1 MWHTRLFQPVIPY
14 HIGNTGKTGLHIHRQ
29 GIEFGHDRFIQEFN
43 CPFHEVNIIYSL
55 YSVNANTS
63 STPFFPASPCL
74 CLLVPAASQKPVLR
88 SCHLSMRE
96 RFFMPNQQEVFEAA
110 HAHVAKWEGGYF
122 DHPND
127 PGGVTMYGVS
137 LMFLKGLDLWEGD
150 IDGDGDIDRD
160 DVLAVTKDT
169 ARDIFK
175 RYFWD
180 RPRAGEMPPLV
191 AVCFYDF
198 AVNAGVPRAA
208 RMLQGLLRVEADGI
222 VGRNTLT
229 AAESCNQRE
238 LASFMLLERE
248 RWYRG
253 LVAKKPKSAAFLR
266 GWLNRTSDCRALVER
281 LAARWGIT
289 E

>member
-1 MWHTRLFQPVIPY
+1 
-14 HIGNTGKTGLHIHRQ
+14 
-29 GIEFGHDRFIQEFN
+29 
-43 CPFHEVNIIYSL
+43 
-55 YSVNANTS
+55 
-63 STPFFPASPCL
+63 
-74 CLLVPAASQKPVLR
+74 
-88 SCHLSMRE
+88 
-96 RFFMPNQQEVFEAA
+96 
-110 HAHVAKWEGGYF
+110 
-122 DHPND
+122 
-127 PGGVTMYGVS
+127 MYGVS
-137 LMFLKGLDLWEGD
+137 LMFLKGLALWEGD

-208 RMLQGLLRVEADGI
+208 RMLQGLLRVGVDGI

-229 AAESCNQRE
+229 AAASCNQRE

-281 LAARWGIT
+281 LAARWGIV

>member
-1 MWHTRLFQPVIPY
+1 
-14 HIGNTGKTGLHIHRQ
+14 
-29 GIEFGHDRFIQEFN
+29 
-43 CPFHEVNIIYSL
+43 
-55 YSVNANTS
+55 
-63 STPFFPASPCL
+63 
-74 CLLVPAASQKPVLR
+74 
-88 SCHLSMRE
+88 
-96 RFFMPNQQEVFEAA
+96 MPTEQDIFEAA
-110 HAHVAKWEGGYF
+110 HTHVAKWEGGYF

-137 LMFLKGLDLWEGD
+137 LMFLKELDLWEGD

-175 RYFWD
+175 RHFWD

-208 RMLQGLLRVEADGI
+208 RMLQVLVNVKDDGVI
-222 VGRNTLT
+222 GPKTL
-229 AAESCNQRE
+229 AAVAAYKQRE
-238 LASFMLLERE
+238 LVSAMLFKRDG
-248 RWYRG
+248 WYRN
-253 LVAKKPKSAAFLR
+253 LAAQKPKSAVFLR
-266 GWLNRTSDCRALVER
+266 VWLNRTSDCRVLAET
-281 LAARWGIT
+281 LAARWGIA

>member
-1 MWHTRLFQPVIPY
+1 
-14 HIGNTGKTGLHIHRQ
+14 
-29 GIEFGHDRFIQEFN
+29 
-43 CPFHEVNIIYSL
+43 
-55 YSVNANTS
+55 
-63 STPFFPASPCL
+63 
-74 CLLVPAASQKPVLR
+74 
-88 SCHLSMRE
+88 
-96 RFFMPNQQEVFEAA
+96 MPNQQEVFEAA

-122 DHPND
+122 DHPDD

-137 LMFLKGLDLWEGD
+137 LMFLKELDLWEGD

-175 RYFWD
+175 RHFWD

-208 RMLQGLLRVEADGI
+208 RMLQGLLRVGVDGI

-229 AAESCNQRE
+229 AAASCNQRE
-238 LASFMLLERE
+238 LASFM
-248 RWYRG
+248 
-253 LVAKKPKSAAFLR
+253 LR

-281 LAARWGIT
+281 LAARWGIA

>member
-1 MWHTRLFQPVIPY
+1 
-14 HIGNTGKTGLHIHRQ
+14 
-29 GIEFGHDRFIQEFN
+29 
-43 CPFHEVNIIYSL
+43 
-55 YSVNANTS
+55 
-63 STPFFPASPCL
+63 
-74 CLLVPAASQKPVLR
+74 
-88 SCHLSMRE
+88 
-96 RFFMPNQQEVFEAA
+96 MPNQQEVFEAA

-175 RYFWD
+175 RHFWD

-208 RMLQGLLRVEADGI
+208 RMLQGLLHA
-222 VGRNTLT
+222 GRT
-229 AAESCNQRE
+229 AGDVQHRFGERCLAGAVLAHQHNVPYVFGSRSCHVDHQ
-238 LASFMLLERE
+238 LS
-248 RWYRG
+248 
-253 LVAKKPKSAAFLR
+253 
-266 GWLNRTSDCRALVER
+266 C
-281 LAARWGIT
+281 
-289 E
+289 

>member
-1 MWHTRLFQPVIPY
+1 
-14 HIGNTGKTGLHIHRQ
+14 
-29 GIEFGHDRFIQEFN
+29 
-43 CPFHEVNIIYSL
+43 
-55 YSVNANTS
+55 
-63 STPFFPASPCL
+63 
-74 CLLVPAASQKPVLR
+74 
-88 SCHLSMRE
+88 
-96 RFFMPNQQEVFEAA
+96 MPNQQEVFEAA

-137 LMFLKGLDLWEGD
+137 LMFLKGLDFWEGD

-175 RYFWD
+175 RHFWD

-208 RMLQGLLRVEADGI
+208 ED
-222 VGRNTLT
+222 
-229 AAESCNQRE
+229 
-238 LASFMLLERE
+238 
-248 RWYRG
+248 
-253 LVAKKPKSAAFLR
+253 
-266 GWLNRTSDCRALVER
+266 
-281 LAARWGIT
+281 AARAPAR
-289 E
+289 

>member
-1 MWHTRLFQPVIPY
+1 
-14 HIGNTGKTGLHIHRQ
+14 
-29 GIEFGHDRFIQEFN
+29 
-43 CPFHEVNIIYSL
+43 
-55 YSVNANTS
+55 
-63 STPFFPASPCL
+63 
-74 CLLVPAASQKPVLR
+74 
-88 SCHLSMRE
+88 
-96 RFFMPNQQEVFEAA
+96 MPNQQEVFEAA

-222 VGRNTLT
+222 VGRNTLM

-281 LAARWGIT
+281 LAARWGIV

>member
-1 MWHTRLFQPVIPY
+1 MNLLGLLPDGW
-14 HIGNTGKTGLHIHRQ
+14 GKHKGCGEWAGPCPNCGGT
-29 GIEFGHDRFIQEFN
+29 DRFVVWPEHKSGAAGGRFLCRGCGAQGDAVEF
-43 CPFHEVNIIYSL
+43 
-55 YSVNANTS
+55 
-63 STPFFPASPCL
+63 
-74 CLLVPAASQKPVLR
+74 LR
-88 SCHLSMRE
+88 VFQNLTYRE
-96 RFFMPNQQEVFEAA
+96 ACEA
-110 HAHVAKWEGGYF
+110 
-122 DHPND
+122 
-127 PGGVTMYGVS
+127 
-137 LMFLKGLDLWEGD
+137 LRL
-150 IDGDGDIDRD
+150 
-160 DVLAVTKDT
+160 
-169 ARDIFK
+169 
-175 RYFWD
+175 
-180 RPRAGEMPPLV
+180 EMPPLV

-281 LAARWGIT
+281 LAARWGIV

>member
-1 MWHTRLFQPVIPY
+1 
-14 HIGNTGKTGLHIHRQ
+14 
-29 GIEFGHDRFIQEFN
+29 
-43 CPFHEVNIIYSL
+43 
-55 YSVNANTS
+55 
-63 STPFFPASPCL
+63 
-74 CLLVPAASQKPVLR
+74 
-88 SCHLSMRE
+88 
-96 RFFMPNQQEVFEAA
+96 
-110 HAHVAKWEGGYF
+110 
-122 DHPND
+122 
-127 PGGVTMYGVS
+127 MYGVS

-175 RYFWD
+175 RHFWD

-198 AVNAGVPRAA
+198 GIQLKQLAAHPCVHRVPRAA
-208 RMLQGLLRVEADGI
+208 RMLQGLLRVGVDGI

-229 AAESCNQRE
+229 AAASCNQRE

-289 E
+289 G

>member
-1 MWHTRLFQPVIPY
+1 
-14 HIGNTGKTGLHIHRQ
+14 
-29 GIEFGHDRFIQEFN
+29 
-43 CPFHEVNIIYSL
+43 
-55 YSVNANTS
+55 
-63 STPFFPASPCL
+63 
-74 CLLVPAASQKPVLR
+74 
-88 SCHLSMRE
+88 
-96 RFFMPNQQEVFEAA
+96 MPNQQEVFEAA

-122 DHPND
+122 DHPDD
-127 PGGVTMYGVS
+127 PGDVTMYGVS

-175 RYFWD
+175 RHFWD

-208 RMLQGLLRVEADGI
+208 RMLQGLLRVGVDGI

-229 AAESCNQRE
+229 AGI
-238 LASFMLLERE
+238 LH
-248 RWYRG
+248 
-253 LVAKKPKSAAFLR
+253 
-266 GWLNRTSDCRALVER
+266 ALG
-281 LAARWGIT
+281 A
-289 E
+289 

>member
-1 MWHTRLFQPVIPY
+1 
-14 HIGNTGKTGLHIHRQ
+14 
-29 GIEFGHDRFIQEFN
+29 
-43 CPFHEVNIIYSL
+43 
-55 YSVNANTS
+55 
-63 STPFFPASPCL
+63 
-74 CLLVPAASQKPVLR
+74 
-88 SCHLSMRE
+88 
-96 RFFMPNQQEVFEAA
+96 MPNQQEAFEAA

-137 LMFLKGLDLWEGD
+137 LMFLKELDLWEGD

-175 RYFWD
+175 RHFWD

-208 RMLQGLLRVEADGI
+208 RMLQWLLRVEVDGI
-222 VGRNTLT
+222 VGRNTL
-229 AAESCNQRE
+229 AAAASCNQRE

-248 RWYRG
+248 QWYRR
-253 LVAKKPKSAAFLR
+253 LAAQKPKSAVFLR

>member
-1 MWHTRLFQPVIPY
+1 MRFLHRIFNLHV
-14 HIGNTGKTGLHIHRQ
+14 HI
-29 GIEFGHDRFIQEFN
+29 
-43 CPFHEVNIIYSL
+43 
-55 YSVNANTS
+55 
-63 STPFFPASPCL
+63 
-74 CLLVPAASQKPVLR
+74 
-88 SCHLSMRE
+88 
-96 RFFMPNQQEVFEAA
+96 VFEVLKPLAEFA
-110 HAHVAKWEGGYF
+110 QGVVDVVEQHGVGFAVQGAHVEAGTEQF
-122 DHPND
+122 LLEAQ
-127 PGGVTMYGVS
+127 PGGVDDGPAHPDDEVRFGADR
-137 LMFLKGLDLWEGD
+137 LAVLFDIDFLKGLDLWEGD

-175 RYFWD
+175 RHFWD

-281 LAARWGIT
+281 LASRWGIV

>member
-1 MWHTRLFQPVIPY
+1 
-14 HIGNTGKTGLHIHRQ
+14 
-29 GIEFGHDRFIQEFN
+29 
-43 CPFHEVNIIYSL
+43 
-55 YSVNANTS
+55 
-63 STPFFPASPCL
+63 
-74 CLLVPAASQKPVLR
+74 
-88 SCHLSMRE
+88 
-96 RFFMPNQQEVFEAA
+96 MPNQQEVFEAA

-122 DHPND
+122 DHPDD

-137 LMFLKGLDLWEGD
+137 LMFLKELDLWEGD

-175 RYFWD
+175 RHFWD

-208 RMLQGLLRVEADGI
+208 RMLQGLLRVGVDGI

-229 AAESCNQRE
+229 AAANSPQARSTCS
-238 LASFMLLERE
+238 L
-248 RWYRG
+248 
-253 LVAKKPKSAAFLR
+253 
-266 GWLNRTSDCRALVER
+266 TH
-281 LAARWGIT
+281 AARTGAPEGGNFYGIQPHRT
-289 E
+289 HQ

>member
-1 MWHTRLFQPVIPY
+1 
-14 HIGNTGKTGLHIHRQ
+14 
-29 GIEFGHDRFIQEFN
+29 
-43 CPFHEVNIIYSL
+43 
-55 YSVNANTS
+55 
-63 STPFFPASPCL
+63 
-74 CLLVPAASQKPVLR
+74 
-88 SCHLSMRE
+88 
-96 RFFMPNQQEVFEAA
+96 MPNQQEVFEAA

-175 RYFWD
+175 RHFWD

-253 LVAKKPKSAAFLR
+253 LVAKKPKSSAFLR
-266 GWLNRTSDCRALVER
+266 GWLNRTSD
-281 LAARWGIT
+281 
-289 E
+289 